1 MKPGDLVKQSG
12 NLVVF
17 RGKRRRRAS
26 KRTGIIVAIHDSWL
40 PEEVRVKNQGW
51 ATTIG
56 RSVDVLWDNGHLT
69 TGFAENAL
77 EVISESW

>member
-1 MKPGDLVKQSG
+1 MKLGDLVKQNG

-17 RGKRRRRAS
+17 KGKKTPDTG
-26 KRTGIIVAIHDSWL
+26 KRTGIIVALHDGWM

-51 ATTIG
+51 ATRVG
-56 RSVDVLWDNGHLT
+56 RSVDVLWDNGHLS